1 MSKNSAFFYPTK
13 SHNDSSDS
21 PGDKVNK
28 QIRGSETKNNAIIN
42 LTQGKVSHIKL
53 EGFRNNKT
61 SGRTL
66 NVPKTTSRGIIPS
79 NTYNS
84 GITIGQKCVGVH
96 CAIPVPPTAMYMTN
110 VNLRSANP
118 PPGALTQFASS
129 YRPGNNSDVNVG
141 IGKYTNDSSRN
152 HGPFNIS
159 VQRNEKSRGFITNP
173 ETGKRVRVS
182 SNEGKYVLETY
193 RNYY

>member
-13 SHNDSSDS
+13 SHNASSDS
-21 PGDKVNK
+21 PADKVNK

-42 LTQGKVSHIKL
+42 LTQGKVSDIKL

-66 NVPKTTSRGIIPS
+66 NVPKILSRGIIPS
-79 NTYNS
+79 DTYNS
-84 GITIGQKCVGVH
+84 GITIGQKCIGVH

-129 YRPGNNSDVNVG
+129 HRLGNNSDVNFG
-141 IGKYTNDSSRN
+141 IGKYTNDGSRN
-152 HGPFNIS
+152 YGPFNIS
-159 VQRNEKSRGFITNP
+159 VQGNQKSSGFIINP
-173 ETGKRVRVS
+173 ETGKRVHVS
-182 SNEGKYVLETY
+182 SKEGKYVIE
-193 RNYY
+193 NYSNYN